1 MAEFIIVN
9 EEKKIDS
16 NLPLN
21 IRLGEGLE
29 NENILIFDQD
39 FSFFNET
46 TDLFANCCDKIS
58 FDFKNSK
65 QYVGNKEKHIPK
77 KIKAFL
83 EKSFHDIQAYI
94 CKMFPFYSS
103 SLISSLVSFVPS
115 LEKAPKDLPLLL
127 HHFNYHPVN
136 GDRVLTFCIN
146 IDIKKP
152 FHIVTS
158 KVVFESM
165 AKKAVLQYQFPL
177 PSRREKTLKEKIGNK
192 MRALSEKMGFNLSP
206 TSPYDTFMF
215 RLYKFLE
222 GKKDFQSEADI
233 MKNPI
238 KSRQSCM
245 FFADSVPH
253 YFESDCSHLIFS
265 FYLPR
270 YSLLNPEKAP
280 ISILERMSKE
290 VMKDAKMAYFK

>member
-1 MAEFIIVN
+1 MAEFINVN
-9 EEKKIDS
+9 EEKKTDS
-16 NLPLN
+16 NLPLD

-39 FSFFNET
+39 FSFLKET
-46 TDLFANCCDKIS
+46 KDLFANCFDKIS
-58 FDFKNSK
+58 LDQKNSK

-77 KIKAFL
+77 NIKVFL
-83 EKSFHDIQAYI
+83 ENSFHHIEEYI
-94 CKMFPFYSS
+94 SETLPIYSS
-103 SLISSLVSFVPS
+103 SLIPFLVSFVPS
-115 LEKAPKDLPLLL
+115 LEKTHKDLPLLL

-146 IDIKKP
+146 IDLEKS

-158 KVVFESM
+158 KIAFETI
-165 AKKAVLQYQFPL
+165 AKKAVHQYQFPL
-177 PSRREKTLKEKIGNK
+177 PLRRDESLRKRLGNK
-192 MRALSEKMGFNLSP
+192 IRAFSEKMGFNLSP

-222 GKKDFQSEADI
+222 EKKDFQSETDI
-233 MKNPI
+233 TKNQI

-253 YFESDCSHLIFS
+253 FFESDCSRLIFS

-290 VMKDAKMAYFK
+290 VMKDATMAYFK